1 MSVHKGGG
9 GQGHSP
15 RGQNCPI
22 EDVQFLIL
30 LFIWVVLDLLIPISS
45 MVFINSKGIFLIFFV
60 VIFVEKNSLKLL
72 IRSCGKGGGVSEKST
87 WF

>member
-1 MSVHKGGG
+1 MSVHKGEGG
-9 GQGHSP
+9 VKGMVHVDKIAP
-15 RGQNCPI
+15 F
-22 EDVQFLIL
+22 EDVQFLFL

-72 IRSCGKGGGVSEKST
+72 IRS
-87 WF
+87 